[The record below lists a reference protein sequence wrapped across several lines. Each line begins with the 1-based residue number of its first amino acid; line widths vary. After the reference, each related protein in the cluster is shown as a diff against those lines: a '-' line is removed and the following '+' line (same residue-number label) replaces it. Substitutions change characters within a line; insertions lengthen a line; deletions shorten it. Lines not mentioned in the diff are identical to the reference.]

1 MNQQSTDQPSRVAMI
16 RERLSQALAP
26 LKLEI
31 TDESHKH
38 VGHAGARGG
47 GGHFNVLVISAH
59 FAGKTL
65 LERHRLVYQALGDAM
80 QREIHAL
87 SIQALTPDE
96 PQPESR
102 H

>member
-1 MNQQSTDQPSRVAMI
+1 MNQPSRVTMI
-16 RERLSQALAP
+16 RERLSDAFAP

-47 GGHFNVLVISAH
+47 GGHYSVLVISDG

-65 LERHRLVYQALGDAM
+65 LQRHRLVYEALGDAM
-80 QREIHAL
+80 EREIHAL
-87 SIQALTPDE
+87 SIKALTPE
-96 PQPESR
+96 EHQPEQS

>member
-1 MNQQSTDQPSRVAMI
+1 MGQPSRVAMI

-26 LKLEI
+26 LELEI

-38 VGHAGARGG
+38 VGHAGARSG
-47 GGHFNVLVISAH
+47 GGHFSVLVISQH

-65 LERHRLVYQALGDAM
+65 LERHRLVYQALGDAL
-80 QREIHAL
+80 QGEIHAL
-87 SIQALTPDE
+87 SIRALTPDE
-96 PQPESR
+96 QQPEES